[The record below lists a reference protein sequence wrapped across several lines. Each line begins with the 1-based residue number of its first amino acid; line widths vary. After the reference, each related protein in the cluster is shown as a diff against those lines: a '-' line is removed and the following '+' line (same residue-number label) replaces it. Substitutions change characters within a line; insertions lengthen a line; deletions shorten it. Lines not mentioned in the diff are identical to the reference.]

1 MKKKTLAAMLILT
14 VAFTLGACGSKSTS
28 DDTSVAAETTQT
40 MIDDGPMALLESA
53 LGYSVEYNTEMFTV
67 TSTDVSDTFTYSG
80 DEIEPLSNIYVAIQY
95 RPDIDAE
102 YAATGLATLSGQDV
116 EASECTFGDDNEGY
130 FLTYSEVS
138 EDNDLTT
145 NLTFYIV
152 PKGEGC
158 IILEIG
164 NYDGY
169 DSIEIDGN
177 IELIIDSFK
186 QEV

>member
-53 LGYSVEYNTEMFTV
+53 LGYSVEFNTDMFTV

-80 DEIEPLSNIYVAIQY
+80 DELEPESDIYVSIQHL
-95 RPDIDAE
+95 PKMDAE
-102 YAATGLATLSGQDV
+102 SAATGLATLSGQEGV
-116 EASECTFGDDNEGY
+116 EASECTFGDENEGY
-130 FLTYSEVS
+130 FLSYSEVS
-138 EDNDLTT
+138 EDEDIT
-145 NLTFYIV
+145 NNLMFYIV
-152 PKGEGC
+152 PKDEGC
-158 IILEIG
+158 LILEVG
-164 NYDGY
+164 SYEGY
-169 DSIEIDGN
+169 DSAEIDGN

-186 QEV
+186 QS